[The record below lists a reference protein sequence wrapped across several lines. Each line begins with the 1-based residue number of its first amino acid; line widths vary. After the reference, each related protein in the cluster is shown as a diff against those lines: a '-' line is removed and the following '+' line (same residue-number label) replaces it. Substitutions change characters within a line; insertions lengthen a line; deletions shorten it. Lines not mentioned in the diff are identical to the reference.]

1 MRRTAIW
8 YLCGLIVCGSLA
20 GAQDTNVTADVALVN
35 SGKKSKPR
43 KADNVVLWL
52 TPVSSST
59 IVNFPPA
66 TNGNRPR
73 LVQKNKS
80 FEPHVL
86 VVPVGA
92 SVEFPNRD
100 PFFHNVFS
108 LFEGKRF
115 DLGLYEAG
123 TTRSVVFD
131 KPGISYIFC
140 NIHSEMSAVVIAV
153 TSPYYGIS
161 DRNGHVAIA
170 HVPTGRYTLRIW
182 YEDTLPEELSKLTRE
197 VNISQDASNLGAM
210 RLPATNL
217 PPGHENMYGR
227 DYTPPLPD
235 SPSYERHW

>member
-8 YLCGLIVCGSLA
+8 CLCGLIVCGSLA
-20 GAQDTNVTADVALVN
+20 FAQDATVTADVALVN
-35 SGKKSKPR
+35 RGKKSKPR

-52 TPVSSST
+52 TPVSGAT
-59 IVNFPPA
+59 VPNFPPA
-66 TNGNRPR
+66 TNANRPR

-123 TTRSVVFD
+123 STRNVVFD

-153 TSPYYGIS
+153 SSPYYGIS
-161 DRNGHVAIA
+161 DRNGRVAIS
-170 HVPTGRYTLRIW
+170 HVPPGHYTLKIW
-182 YEDTLPEELSKLTRE
+182 YEDALPEELNKLTRE
-197 VNISQDASNLGAM
+197 VNISQEAPNLGAM
-210 RLPATNL
+210 RLPATNVS
-217 PPGHENMYGR
+217 PGHENMYGR

-235 SPSYERHW
+235 SPSYERH

>member
-1 MRRTAIW
+1 M
-8 YLCGLIVCGSLA
+8 
-20 GAQDTNVTADVALVN
+20 TADVALIN

-52 TPVSSST
+52 TPVGGATVSG
-59 IVNFPPA
+59 FPVA
-66 TNGNRPR
+66 TNAGRPR

-80 FEPHVL
+80 FEPHVV

-123 TTRSVVFD
+123 STRNVVFD

-153 TSPYYGIS
+153 SSPYYGIS
-161 DRNGHVAIA
+161 DRMGRVAIS
-170 HVPTGRYTLRIW
+170 HVPPGRYTLRIW
-182 YEDTLPEELSKLTRE
+182 YEDALPEELNKLTRE
-197 VNISQDASNLGAM
+197 VNISGETSNLGAM
-210 RLPATNL
+210 LLPATNV

-235 SPSYERHW
+235 SPSYERH